1 MDITQSKKE
10 KAEENNS
17 TQHYEILKE
26 LGDCFT
32 AIGNYASAQSC
43 YEKAAPLAPD
53 EAAPYIGLGVI
64 AAQKAQLEDAEIAF
78 KVAARL
84 DNKSS
89 KAYAGLAMVAQQ
101 KTDYK
106 RAFDMYLKSL
116 ELDPDN
122 LTALLGLFQTS
133 CQMGSFEKV
142 IHYLEVYRDMHPADT
157 YVMFTL
163 AALYMKDNY
172 LEKSKELLVNILSL
186 DADHKDAENLLEE
199 VERSIV
205 QNSQKQ

>member
-10 KAEENNS
+10 KTEES
-17 TQHYEILKE
+17 KTTQHYEILKE

-32 AIGNYASAQSC
+32 ALGNYDSAQSC
-43 YEKAAPLAPD
+43 FEKAAPLAPD

-101 KTDYK
+101 KNDYK
-106 RAFDMYLKSL
+106 HAFDMYLKSL

-142 IHYLEVYRDMHPADT
+142 IYYLEVYLDMHPADT
-157 YVMFTL
+157 HVMFTL
-163 AALYMKDNY
+163 AALYMKDNRP
-172 LEKSKELLVNILSL
+172 EKSKQLLVNILSL
-186 DADHKDAENLLEE
+186 DADHKDAANLLEE

-205 QNSQKQ
+205 QKSQKQ

>member
-10 KAEENNS
+10 KTEENNS
-17 TQHYEILKE
+17 TQQYEILKE

-32 AIGNYASAQSC
+32 AIGNHASAQSC

-133 CQMGSFEKV
+133 CQMGSFAKI
-142 IHYLEVYRDMHPADT
+142 IHYLEVYLDMHPADT

-163 AALYMKDNY
+163 AALYMKDNCP
-172 LEKSKELLVNILSL
+172 EKSKELLVNILSL
-186 DADHKDAENLLEE
+186 DADHKDAANLLEE

-205 QNSQKQ
+205 QKSQK